1 MRCDALRC
9 VEPVETS
16 PPLDDKPVETSLV
29 ELDVMSVKV
38 IKKRS
43 LSAVRHVTEKNQSIQ
58 ILIRLSLYGIYFKL
72 YQLFFL
78 PTSCPSGTA
87 NPRIRNRELSP
98 TKSDSY
104 FLRKIQNP
112 DSDGDKRER
121 MDVFWES

>member
-1 MRCDALRC
+1 
-9 VEPVETS
+9 
-16 PPLDDKPVETSLV
+16 
-29 ELDVMSVKV
+29 MSVKV

-58 ILIRLSLYGIYFKL
+58 ILIRLRLYGTYFKL

-87 NPRIRNRELSP
+87 NPEIKNRGLSP

-104 FLRKIQNP
+104 FLRKNLNP
-112 DSDGDKRER
+112 DSDGDKREL
-121 MDVFWES
+121 MDFSGES